1 MTACQKCNNLP
12 DLGEAQL
19 HRYKWERDLHQ
30 HHCPVAQPRYKQQQ
44 KSGQKPYSPVNKVI
58 RENAG
63 GKKKLWLKVADTDI
77 AT

>member
-30 HHCPVAQPRYKQQQ
+30 HHCPVAQPRYKQQ
-44 KSGQKPYSPVNKVI
+44 
-58 RENAG
+58 
-63 GKKKLWLKVADTDI
+63 
-77 AT
+77 

>member
-1 MTACQKCNNLP
+1 MTARQKYNNLP

-19 HRYKWERDLHQ
+19 HSYKWERDLPQ
-30 HHCPVAQPRYKQQQ
+30 HHCPVAQPRHKEKQEW
-44 KSGQKPYSPVNKVI
+44 GQKPYLPVNKVI

-63 GKKKLWLKVADTDI
+63 KNKLWSKVADPDT